1 MGLNL
6 SRGEPLKY
14 YSSDRIA
21 QLFGNGLLTFLDEK
35 TQLNELFTNREAIF
49 YKDINDLSEKILR
62 YKKDNK
68 QRKIISKKGKS
79 KYMRYYNSN
88 IVSQE
93 NGEADCTITTT
104 AEVLMDLKN
113 GDLNPMMAVMGGKI
127 KIGGDM
133 GLAMKVQ
140 TLLG

>member
-6 SRGEPLKY
+6 SGGEPLKY

-35 TQLNELFTNREAIF
+35 TQLNELFTNREVIF
-49 YKDINDLSEKILR
+49 YKDINDLSEKILT

-88 IVSQE
+88 IVSQYIV
-93 NGEADCTITTT
+93 DKTF
-104 AEVLMDLKN
+104 DFRSKN
-113 GDLNPMMAVMGGKI
+113 QYI
-127 KIGGDM
+127 W
-133 GLAMKVQ
+133 
-140 TLLG
+140 T

>member
-35 TQLNELFTNREAIF
+35 TCLNELFSKNEAVF
-49 YKDINDLSEKILR
+49 YKDINDLSEKILK

-68 QRKIISKKGKS
+68 ERKKIGKNGKI
-79 KYMRYYNSN
+79 KYMKYYNSN
-88 IVSQE
+88 IISQYLI
-93 NGEADCTITTT
+93 DKTFDFKSKYKYIWS
-104 AEVLMDLKN
+104 
-113 GDLNPMMAVMGGKI
+113 
-127 KIGGDM
+127 
-133 GLAMKVQ
+133 
-140 TLLG
+140 